1 MSPGIFHIR
10 RLYFFPPDDSP
21 DIVQNDS
28 AHLIPAFHR
37 EIKTDL
43 SRPKAKDF
51 FRLIRQIKRR
61 GIIDYIITV
70 CTAFFNCKLL
80 FISLL
85 DL

>member
-51 FRLIRQIKRR
+51 FRLIPPDKAARNYRLHYNSMHSI
-61 GIIDYIITV
+61 
-70 CTAFFNCKLL
+70 F
-80 FISLL
+80 
-85 DL
+85 